1 MSQKTSGTEFGF
13 EFTWKSRSFGRVE
26 NSIKYYF
33 GKSFIFKSLFLK
45 EIYLKMNFSTK
56 DVEDELAE
64 LENSFDIFGS
74 DAVLE
79 VLEKAIGFECQN
91 LDADEA
97 LYILN
102 SVQNFS
108 HFDHSPRMG
117 CVWLFLYWIRRL
129 KAEIINLMHQI
140 STRYQGEKLSLLK
153 TKANSNVSFAN

>member
-1 MSQKTSGTEFGF
+1 MRRYTLDPYEMQNVAKSVRYRIWFWIHLKFTIFWSSRKF
-13 EFTWKSRSFGRVE
+13 EKILFWKV
-26 NSIKYYF
+26 
-33 GKSFIFKSLFLK
+33 LFL
-45 EIYLKMNFSTK
+45 NFSTK

-117 CVWLFLYWIRRL
+117 CIGLFCIELGAWKL
-129 KAEIINLMHQI
+129 KSLMDQI

-153 TKANSNVSFAN
+153 TKANSNVSFAS